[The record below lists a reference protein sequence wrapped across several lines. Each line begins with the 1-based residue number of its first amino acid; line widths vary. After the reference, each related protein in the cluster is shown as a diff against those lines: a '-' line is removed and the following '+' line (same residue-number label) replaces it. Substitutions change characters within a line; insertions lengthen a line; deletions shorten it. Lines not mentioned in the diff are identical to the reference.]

1 MTRRQQ
7 LEMES
12 NGTGV
17 DVDGNVLNAPAGEVV
32 FGEVGTPGQHS
43 FYQLLHQVF
52 NQRPRSV
59 HTS

>member
-12 NGTGV
+12 NGKGV
-17 DVDGNVLNAPAGEVV
+17 DVDGHVLNAPAGEVV

-43 FYQLLHQVF
+43 FYQLLHQV
-52 NQRPRSV
+52 
-59 HTS
+59 